1 MKGLANIPLLIAIVA
16 ILGITPFALKLVQQN
31 QNTENR
37 AAYNTKYI
45 PCAQLTL
52 ARSKYCLSN
61 NKNQSTSPNGIPC
74 AQLISAIN
82 QYCRS
87 SRADELN

>member
-37 AAYNTKYI
+37 AASITKYL
-45 PCAQLTL
+45 PCTQLTL
-52 ARSKYCLSN
+52 ARSRYCSTNDTIDN
-61 NKNQSTSPNGIPC
+61 NQQGLPC
-74 AQLISAIN
+74 TQLINTIN
-82 QYCRS
+82 QYCNS
-87 SRADELN
+87 SSGSKISY

>member
-37 AAYNTKYI
+37 AASITKYL
-45 PCAQLTL
+45 PCTQLTL
-52 ARSKYCLSN
+52 AKSKYCSTN
-61 NKNQSTSPNGIPC
+61 NIQNIRQQGLPC
-74 AQLISAIN
+74 SQLISTIN
-82 QYCRS
+82 QYCNS
-87 SRADELN
+87 SSGSKNSY